1 MKIDKNFS
9 LGIRTWLLLLCVLA
23 MLPILLFS
31 AFTVV
36 ALESAQQQAAQTAL
50 ARRAEAA
57 ANAVAQRLDTY
68 AASLEA
74 LARCDSAL
82 QGRLP
87 AVHEHAKRLLPLH
100 RDVLAITLTG
110 ADGEQVFSTL
120 EPFGAVLDPVRD
132 TDQVRRF
139 FTGTRPAVSGPFF
152 GSVSRKLVVAVSVP
166 VVAGGKVTASL
177 RMLSATEAWTH
188 ALEDLR
194 LPAEWA
200 ALIMDDSGT
209 VVARSLAPQ
218 TSAGTKVSLSLQ
230 QAIRTASAGMVDTV
244 TREGV
249 PVKTAFAKVPGWGWV
264 VAVGVPMSVL
274 RAPLVR
280 SLWMVC
286 GGGGLLLVVGLLVAL
301 WLSRLL
307 AAKVSLAARASA
319 ALAAGSD
326 ALLPATR
333 VRELDAMGASLGAAE
348 KTLGE
353 SMARFRAVFEQ
364 AAVGISLV
372 TPDGRYLQVNDR
384 YREITGYGTEELAG
398 LRPADIT
405 HPGDRGDEEANF
417 ERLRAGHLAA
427 HPWEKRFVRKDGSIV
442 WADLATSPVT
452 DAAGNLLYFIGVI
465 QDISQRKELTAA
477 LCQAKETAERASRA
491 KSDFMANMSHE
502 IRTPMNG
509 IMGMIHLARL
519 KSPDP
524 ALAQYLDLAD
534 LSARH
539 LLGIVN
545 DVLDLAKMEAGKV
558 RLLREPFALRR
569 EIRAA
574 IEPMQAAAGEKG
586 LALALAVA
594 PDVPDAVT
602 GDAGRLRQ
610 VLANVVGNAVKFT
623 GTGHVDIR
631 VELDDDAAGDEA
643 VVRRLRFTVRDTGIG
658 IPADRLDD
666 IFESFEQAHT
676 SAHVLYGGAG
686 LGLPISRRLVEFM
699 GGTIDVASREGEG
712 STFTF
717 TVWLE
722 MSGPAAAGSEADPA

>member
-1 MKIDKNFS
+1 MRIDKNFS

-23 MLPILLFS
+23 MLPVLLFA

-36 ALESAQQQAAQTAL
+36 ELERAEQQAAQAAL

-57 ANAVAQRLDTY
+57 ANAVAQRLGTY
-68 AASLEA
+68 VASLEA
-74 LARCDSAL
+74 LARCDDAL
-82 QGRLP
+82 QGKLP
-87 AVHEHAKRLLPLH
+87 AVYEHAKRLLPLH

-110 ADGEQVFSTL
+110 PDGEQLFNTL
-120 EPFGAVLDPVRD
+120 EPFGEVLAPVRD

-166 VVAGGKVTASL
+166 VVSGGKVTASL
-177 RMLSATEAWTH
+177 RMFSATEAWTR

-200 ALIMDDSGT
+200 ALIADDSGT

-218 TSAGTKVSLSLQ
+218 TSVGTKASLSLQ
-230 QAIRTASAGMVDTV
+230 QAIRTESAGMIDTV

-249 PVKTAFAKVPGWGWV
+249 PVKAAFARVPGWGWV
-264 VAVGVPMSVL
+264 VAVGVPISVL
-274 RAPLVR
+274 RAPFVR

-286 GGGGLLLVVGLLVAL
+286 GGGGLLLLVGLLVAL

-307 AAKVSLAARASA
+307 AAKVSLAAKASA

-348 KTLGE
+348 KTLRE
-353 SMARFRAVFEQ
+353 SVARFRAVFEQ

-372 TPDGRYLQVNDR
+372 SPDGRFLQVNDR
-384 YREITGYGTEELAG
+384 YREITGYGTGELAG
-398 LRPADIT
+398 LGPGDIT
-405 HPGDRGDEEANF
+405 HPEDVEDEEAEF
-417 ERLRAGHLAA
+417 KRLLAA
-427 HPWEKRFVRKDGSIV
+427 SSAPHQREKRFVRKDGSVV
-442 WADLATSPVT
+442 WASLAASPVT

-465 QDISQRKELTAA
+465 QDITRRKELTEA

-519 KSPDP
+519 KSADP
-524 ALAQYLDLAD
+524 AIFQYLDLAD

-569 EIRAA
+569 EIRTA
-574 IEPMQAAAGEKG
+574 IEPMRAAAGEKG
-586 LALALAVA
+586 LAFALAVA
-594 PDVPDAVT
+594 PDVPDEVT

-623 GTGHVDIR
+623 GTGRIDIR
-631 VELDDDAAGDEA
+631 VDLDDEAAGDEA
-643 VVRRLRFTVRDTGIG
+643 VVRRLLFTVRDTGIG
-658 IPADRLDD
+658 IPAERLGD

-686 LGLPISRRLVEFM
+686 LGLPISRRLVEAM
-699 GGTIDVASREGEG
+699 GGAIDVASQEGQG

-722 MSGPAAAGSEADPA
+722 MSGPPAAESQAAPA